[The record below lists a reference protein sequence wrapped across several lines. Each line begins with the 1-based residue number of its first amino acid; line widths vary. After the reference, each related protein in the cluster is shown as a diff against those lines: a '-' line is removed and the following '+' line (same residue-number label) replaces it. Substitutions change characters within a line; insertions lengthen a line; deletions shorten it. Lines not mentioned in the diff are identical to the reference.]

1 VSGDPSD
8 FAAQAA
14 CEVRPDAPAMASS
27 SNIVKGNGRVP
38 QERHTS
44 WSLHQHDSAT
54 TLEGIMD
61 TAKSDSFGPDV
72 KMLNQQTLREF
83 GMAAKRAGS
92 VTSGLASRETSP
104 ERGGSIASYRASS
117 RPGTA
122 QTYSAAEIKKQ
133 YAGKFS
139 HPSLACSDIDTNLDQ
154 TCY

>member
-1 VSGDPSD
+1 
-8 FAAQAA
+8 
-14 CEVRPDAPAMASS
+14 MASS

-54 TLEGIMD
+54 TLEGNMD
-61 TAKSDSFGPDV
+61 TGKSDSFGPDV
-72 KMLNQQTLREF
+72 RMLNQQTLREF

-133 YAGKFS
+133 YAGNFS
-139 HPSLACSDIDTNLDQ
+139 HPDLACSDNDMNRDQ
-154 TCY
+154 NCY

>member
-1 VSGDPSD
+1 
-8 FAAQAA
+8 
-14 CEVRPDAPAMASS
+14 
-27 SNIVKGNGRVP
+27 
-38 QERHTS
+38 
-44 WSLHQHDSAT
+44 
-54 TLEGIMD
+54 MD
-61 TAKSDSFGPDV
+61 TGKSDSFGPDV
-72 KMLNQQTLREF
+72 RMLNQQTLREF

-139 HPSLACSDIDTNLDQ
+139 HPGLACSDIDSNLDQ
-154 TCY
+154 ICY